1 MPKEYS
7 VYDFTPVQHPAD
19 DPNSNIITT
28 HFQFSYLHDTILK
41 LDELGH
47 DMPTKYKML
56 ERYTNTSVMDV
67 KMNDRA
73 AYELF
78 ESCAPLGVTPDDIG
92 CNLGTL
98 GLPEMGTR
106 FIQGVLEDAKP
117 KTFADLLQISGLT
130 HGTDVWLGNAQ
141 DLIKAGTCTISEV
154 VGTRD
159 GIMLYLIRHGLEN
172 KLSFDIMEAV
182 RKGKGVK
189 PEWEAEM
196 LAHDVPEWYIAS
208 CKKIKYMF
216 PKAHAAAYV
225 MSAIRLAWYKIYY
238 PMEFYAAYFT
248 VAPGGFDGEIVMRGR
263 GAVSATIEEL
273 SKKPDATQKEAETV
287 TALSLAREAL
297 ARGVQFLPVDLYKSD
312 ATAFLPE
319 NGKIRL
325 PFAALGGLGEGAAQK
340 IVEARADGEFFSIE
354 ELRER
359 AKLNKSVIEILSR
372 NGALKNLSETNQY
385 TFF

>member
-1 MPKEYS
+1 MHFPKKHFDHGMEVYTMNVLKVSSKSNANSVAGALAAAIRDYS
-7 VYDFTPVQHPAD
+7 EA
-19 DPNSNIITT
+19 
-28 HFQFSYLHDTILK
+28 
-41 LDELGH
+41 ELQAVGAGAV
-47 DMPTKYKML
+47 
-56 ERYTNTSVMDV
+56 NQSVKAV
-67 KMNDRA
+67 A
-73 AYELF
+73 IASGFL
-78 ESCAPLGVTPDDIG
+78 AP
-92 CNLGTL
+92 
-98 GLPEMGTR
+98 
-106 FIQGVLEDAKP
+106 
-117 KTFADLLQISGLT
+117 S
-130 HGTDVWLGNAQ
+130 
-141 DLIKAGTCTISEV
+141 
-154 VGTRD
+154 

-189 PEWEAEM
+189 PEWEEEM
-196 LAHDVPEWYIAS
+196 LKHDVPEWYIAS

-248 VAPGGFDGEIVMRGR
+248 VAPGGFDGDIVMRGR

-297 ARGVQFLPVDLYKSD
+297 ARGVVFLPVDLYKSD

-359 AKLNKSVIEILSR
+359 AKLNKSVIEILSQS
-372 NGALKNLSETNQY
+372 GALKNLSETNQY

>member
-1 MPKEYS
+1 M
-7 VYDFTPVQHPAD
+7 
-19 DPNSNIITT
+19 
-28 HFQFSYLHDTILK
+28 LK
-41 LDELGH
+41 
-47 DMPTKYKML
+47 
-56 ERYTNTSVMDV
+56 
-67 KMNDRA
+67 
-73 AYELF
+73 
-78 ESCAPLGVTPDDIG
+78 
-92 CNLGTL
+92 
-98 GLPEMGTR
+98 
-106 FIQGVLEDAKP
+106 
-117 KTFADLLQISGLT
+117 
-130 HGTDVWLGNAQ
+130 
-141 DLIKAGTCTISEV
+141 
-154 VGTRD
+154 
-159 GIMLYLIRHGLEN
+159 
-172 KLSFDIMEAV
+172 
-182 RKGKGVK
+182 
-189 PEWEAEM
+189 
-196 LAHDVPEWYIAS
+196 HDVPEWYIAS

-248 VAPGGFDGEIVMRGR
+248 VAPGGFDGDIVMRGR

-297 ARGVQFLPVDLYKSD
+297 ARGVVFLPVDLYKSD

-359 AKLNKSVIEILSR
+359 AKLNKSVIEILSQI
-372 NGALKNLSETNQY
+372 GALKNLSETNQY
-385 TFF
+385 TLF

>member
-1 MPKEYS
+1 
-7 VYDFTPVQHPAD
+7 
-19 DPNSNIITT
+19 
-28 HFQFSYLHDTILK
+28 
-41 LDELGH
+41 
-47 DMPTKYKML
+47 
-56 ERYTNTSVMDV
+56 
-67 KMNDRA
+67 
-73 AYELF
+73 
-78 ESCAPLGVTPDDIG
+78 
-92 CNLGTL
+92 
-98 GLPEMGTR
+98 
-106 FIQGVLEDAKP
+106 
-117 KTFADLLQISGLT
+117 
-130 HGTDVWLGNAQ
+130 
-141 DLIKAGTCTISEV
+141 
-154 VGTRD
+154 
-159 GIMLYLIRHGLEN
+159 
-172 KLSFDIMEAV
+172 
-182 RKGKGVK
+182 
-189 PEWEAEM
+189 
-196 LAHDVPEWYIAS
+196 
-208 CKKIKYMF
+208 MF

-248 VAPGGFDGEIVMRGR
+248 VAPGGFDGDIVMRGR

-297 ARGVQFLPVDLYKSD
+297 ARGVVFLPVDLYKSD

-359 AKLNKSVIEILSR
+359 AKLNKSVIEILSQS
-372 NGALKNLSETNQY
+372 GALKNLSETNQY